1 MQRLRDDNLD
11 EMEYEICGL
20 EKQLNVHIDITSQQ
34 HAFYHIHFI
43 YIQQVFFSMFILE
56 DINLMLEPTKIPL
69 IV

>member
-34 HAFYHIHFI
+34 HAFYHLNFI
-43 YIQQVFFSMFILE
+43 YIQQLFFSLFILQ
-56 DINLMLEPTKIPL
+56 IL
-69 IV
+69 IDAWAHKNTFNCL